1 MFQPIIKREA
11 SLLPSYL
18 GCTVGSEN
26 AELLVGWLLAT
37 VTELFPWFILLI
49 DDGLLWAIVVG
60 VEVAVVGKDAA
71 VALAPVVV
79 VLGGRFVVV
88 VFALPVS
95 KMEVLIYLTKQI
107 TSFC

>member
-71 VALAPVVV
+71 VAVVV
-79 VLGGRFVVV
+79 VLGGRFGVV

-95 KMEVLIYLTKQI
+95 KIEVLIYLTKQSTLI
-107 TSFC
+107 C